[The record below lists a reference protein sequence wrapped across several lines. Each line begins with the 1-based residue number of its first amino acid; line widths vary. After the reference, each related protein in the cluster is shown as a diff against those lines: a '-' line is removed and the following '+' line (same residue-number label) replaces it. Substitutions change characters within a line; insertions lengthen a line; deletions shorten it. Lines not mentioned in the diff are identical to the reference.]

1 MDMLYPELIGLG
13 NPPKGLLGRTQ
24 NLDKEQM
31 HDEIEQLFQGSGK
44 TRGGFLL
51 DLFGTIGN
59 MIKNGIEGK
68 RWSDNT
74 PFQGLGKSAPQK
86 QKKEKKKRKL
96 SDRQIKRNNLIRKLM
111 RENEGLTLPQASK
124 YIKEN
129 NLV

>member
-31 HDEIEQLFQGSGK
+31 HDEIERLYLGSGK
-44 TRGGFLL
+44 TRGGWLEFI
-51 DLFGTIGN
+51 TSPIRMIQNAVEGN
-59 MIKNGIEGK
+59 AWDYGIHPGVKSKKEG
-68 RWSDNT
+68 
-74 PFQGLGKSAPQK
+74 GAK